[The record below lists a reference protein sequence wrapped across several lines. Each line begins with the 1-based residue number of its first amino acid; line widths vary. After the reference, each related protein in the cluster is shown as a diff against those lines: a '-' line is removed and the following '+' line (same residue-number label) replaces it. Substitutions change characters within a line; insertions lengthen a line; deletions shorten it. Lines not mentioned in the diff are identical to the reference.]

1 MIRVE
6 IIIYNEKYFK
16 EVNNKTKNKEKKTNK
31 KEVLKRL
38 HAEYNRI
45 LEEQSLTD
53 ICDPRYV
60 ELDELAEKKS
70 KQIKDVETDGKI
82 GSAIIGAIGG
92 MAASCITFGSLIY
105 SERKKDRRMEMI
117 SEYEDTDTAVKS
129 SSKQAIKDGLK

>member
-1 MIRVE
+1 MA
-6 IIIYNEKYFK
+6 
-16 EVNNKTKNKEKKTNK
+16 KNKENK
-31 KEVLKRL
+31 KAVLKRL

-45 LEEQSLTD
+45 LDEQRLTD
-53 ICDPRYV
+53 ICDPHYV
-60 ELDELAEKKS
+60 ELDELAEKKA
-70 KQIKDVETDGKI
+70 KQIKDVESDGKI

-105 SERKKDRRMEMI
+105 GERKKDKRMEMI

>member
-16 EVNNKTKNKEKKTNK
+16 EVNNMTKNKEKKTNK